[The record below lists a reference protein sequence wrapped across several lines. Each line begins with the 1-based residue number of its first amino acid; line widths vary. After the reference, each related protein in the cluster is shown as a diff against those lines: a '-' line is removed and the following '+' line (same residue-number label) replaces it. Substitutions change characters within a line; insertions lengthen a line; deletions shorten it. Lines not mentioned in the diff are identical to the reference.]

1 MVKKAPIFVAID
13 TPDHELALKIAS
25 EVKNFALGIKVG
37 PVYFS
42 KNSIDTVNKFSAM
55 GLKIFV
61 DNKVHDIGSTLEK
74 NLIGISSQPIDYY
87 SVHIA
92 NGLKTLKLAKKTV
105 KSFSKPIKL
114 LGISVLT
121 SLDDETLTEELGIKN
136 KMEEQIKQLAS
147 LGQEAELDGIVCD
160 AKNIRNVKKIFKGE
174 IFVPGIR
181 LDKNKMNDQNP
192 SRSLTPKEAL
202 NEGAS
207 YLVCGREVTEGGN
220 PSENIKKIA
229 NSLN

>member
-37 PVYFS
+37 SVYFS

-61 DNKVHDIGSTLEK
+61 DNKTHDIGSTLEK
-74 NLIGISSQPIDYY
+74 SLIGISSQPIDYY
-87 SVHIA
+87 TVHIA

-114 LGISVLT
+114 LGISVIT
-121 SLDDETLTEELGIKN
+121 SHDDKTLSEIGIKN

-174 IFVPGIR
+174 IFVPGVR

-220 PSENIKKIA
+220 PSENIKKIV

>member
-1 MVKKAPIFVAID
+1 
-13 TPDHELALKIAS
+13 
-25 EVKNFALGIKVG
+25 
-37 PVYFS
+37 
-42 KNSIDTVNKFSAM
+42 M

-61 DNKVHDIGSTLEK
+61 DNKIHDIGSTLEK
-74 NLIGISSQPIDYY
+74 NLIGISSQLIDYY
-87 SVHIA
+87 TVHIA
-92 NGLKTLKLAKKTV
+92 NGLKTLRLAKKTV
-105 KSFSKPIKL
+105 KGFSRPILL

-121 SLDDETLTEELGIKN
+121 THDDKTLSEIGIKN
-136 KMEEQIKQLAS
+136 KIEEQIKQLAS

-174 IFVPGIR
+174 IFVPGVR

-192 SRSLTPKEAL
+192 SRSLTPKQAL
-202 NEGAS
+202 KEGAS

-220 PSENIKKIA
+220 PSENIKKIV

>member
-42 KNSIDTVNKFSAM
+42 KNSIDAVNKFSAM

-61 DNKVHDIGSTLEK
+61 DNKIHDIGSTLEK
-74 NLIGISSQPIDYY
+74 SLIGISSQPIDYY
-87 SVHIA
+87 TVHIA
-92 NGLKTLKLAKKTV
+92 NGLKTLRLAKKTV
-105 KSFSKPIKL
+105 KSFSRPIKL
-114 LGISVLT
+114 LGISVIT
-121 SLDDETLTEELGIKN
+121 SHDDKTLGEIGIKN

-160 AKNIRNVKKIFKGE
+160 GKNISNVKKIFKGE
-174 IFVPGIR
+174 IFVPGVR

-192 SRSLTPKEAL
+192 SRSLTPKEAI

-207 YLVCGREVTEGGN
+207 YLVCGREITEGDN
-220 PSENIKKIA
+220 PYENIKKIV

>member
-61 DNKVHDIGSTLEK
+61 DNKIHDLGSTLEK
-74 NLIGISSQPIDYY
+74 SLIGISSQPIDYY
-87 SVHIA
+87 TVHIA
-92 NGLKTLKLAKKTV
+92 NGLKTLRLAKKTV

-114 LGISVLT
+114 LGISVIT
-121 SLDDETLTEELGIKN
+121 SHDDKTLGEIGIKN

-174 IFVPGIR
+174 IFVPGVR

-192 SRSLTPKEAL
+192 LRSLTPKEAI

-207 YLVCGREVTEGGN
+207 YLVCGREITEGDN
-220 PSENIKKIA
+220 PFENIKKIV

>member
-1 MVKKAPIFVAID
+1 VVKKAPIFVAID

-61 DNKVHDIGSTLEK
+61 DNKIHDLGSTLEK
-74 NLIGISSQPIDYY
+74 SLIGISSHPIDYY
-87 SVHIA
+87 TVHIA
-92 NGLKTLKLAKKTV
+92 NGLKTLRLAKKTV
-105 KSFSKPIKL
+105 KSFSRPIKL
-114 LGISVLT
+114 LGISVIT
-121 SLDDETLTEELGIKN
+121 SHDDKTLSEIGIKN

-160 AKNIRNVKKIFKGE
+160 AKNIRNVKKMFKGE

>member
-1 MVKKAPIFVAID
+1 MIKKAPIFVAID

-61 DNKVHDIGSTLEK
+61 DNKTHDIGSTLEK
-74 NLIGISSQPIDYY
+74 SLIGISSQPIDYY
-87 SVHIA
+87 TVHIA

-105 KSFSKPIKL
+105 KGFSRPIKL
-114 LGISVLT
+114 LGISVIT
-121 SLDDETLTEELGIKN
+121 SHDDKTLREIGIKN
-136 KMEEQIKQLAS
+136 KIEEQIKQLAS

-220 PSENIKKIA
+220 PSENIKKIV

>member
-1 MVKKAPIFVAID
+1 MPKKSPIFVAID

-55 GLKIFV
+55 GLQIFV
-61 DNKVHDIGSTLEK
+61 DNKTHDLESTLEK
-74 NLIGISSQPIDYY
+74 SLIGISSHPIDYY
-87 SVHIA
+87 TVHIA
-92 NGLKTLKLAKKTV
+92 NGLKTLRLAKKTV
-105 KSFSKPIKL
+105 KSFSRPIKL
-114 LGISVLT
+114 LGISVIT
-121 SLDDETLTEELGIKN
+121 SHDDKTLSEIGIKN

-160 AKNIRNVKKIFKGE
+160 AKNIRNVKKMFKGE

-207 YLVCGREVTEGGN
+207 YLVCGREVTEEGN
-220 PSENIKKIA
+220 PSENIKKIV

>member
-25 EVKNFALGIKVG
+25 EVKNFAFGIKVG
-37 PVYFS
+37 PIYFS

-61 DNKVHDIGSTLEK
+61 DNKTHDIGSTLEK
-74 NLIGISSQPIDYY
+74 SLIGISSQPIDYY
-87 SVHIA
+87 TVHIA

-105 KSFSKPIKL
+105 KGFSRPIKL
-114 LGISVLT
+114 LGISVIT
-121 SLDDETLTEELGIKN
+121 SHDDKTLREIGIKN
-136 KMEEQIKQLAS
+136 KIEEQIKQLAS

-174 IFVPGIR
+174 IFVPGVR

-192 SRSLTPKEAL
+192 SRSLTPKEAI

-207 YLVCGREVTEGGN
+207 YLVCGREITEGDN
-220 PSENIKKIA
+220 PYENIKKIV

>member
-1 MVKKAPIFVAID
+1 MIKKAPIFVAID

-61 DNKVHDIGSTLEK
+61 DNKTHDLGSTLEK
-74 NLIGISSQPIDYY
+74 SLIGISSQPIDYY
-87 SVHIA
+87 TVHIA
-92 NGLKTLKLAKKTV
+92 NGLKTLRLAKKTV
-105 KSFSKPIKL
+105 KSFSRPIKL
-114 LGISVLT
+114 LGISVIT
-121 SLDDETLTEELGIKN
+121 SHDDKTLREIGIKN
-136 KMEEQIKQLAS
+136 KIEEQIKQLAS

-174 IFVPGIR
+174 IFVPGVR

-192 SRSLTPKEAL
+192 SRSLTPKEAI

-207 YLVCGREVTEGGN
+207 YLVCGREITEGDN
-220 PSENIKKIA
+220 PFENIKKIV

>member
-1 MVKKAPIFVAID
+1 MIKKAPIFVAID
-13 TPDHELALKIAS
+13 TPDHELALKIAN

-61 DNKVHDIGSTLEK
+61 DSKAHDIGSTLEK
-74 NLIGISSQPIDYY
+74 TLIGISSQPIDYY
-87 SVHIA
+87 TVHIA
-92 NGLKTLKLAKKTV
+92 NGLKTLRLAKKTV
-105 KSFSKPIKL
+105 KGFSRPIKL
-114 LGISVLT
+114 LGISVIT
-121 SLDDETLTEELGIKN
+121 SHDDKTLREIGIKN
-136 KMEEQIKQLAS
+136 KIEEQIKQLAS

-207 YLVCGREVTEGGN
+207 YLVCGREVTEEGN
-220 PSENIKKIA
+220 PSENIKKIV

>member
-25 EVKNFALGIKVG
+25 DVKNFALGIKVG

-61 DNKVHDIGSTLEK
+61 DNKFHDLESILEK
-74 NLIGISSQPIDYY
+74 SLIGISSQPIDYY
-87 SVHIA
+87 TVHIA
-92 NGLKTLKLAKKTV
+92 NGLKTLRLAKKTV
-105 KSFSKPIKL
+105 KGFSRPIKL
-114 LGISVLT
+114 LGISVIT
-121 SLDDETLTEELGIKN
+121 SHDDKTLREIGIKN
-136 KMEEQIKQLAS
+136 KIEEQIKQLAS

-174 IFVPGIR
+174 IFVPGVR

-192 SRSLTPKEAL
+192 SRSLTPKEAI

-207 YLVCGREVTEGGN
+207 YLVCGREITEGDN
-220 PSENIKKIA
+220 PSENIKKIV

>member
-61 DNKVHDIGSTLEK
+61 DNKIHDLGSTLEK
-74 NLIGISSQPIDYY
+74 SLIGISSQPIDYY
-87 SVHIA
+87 TVHIA
-92 NGLKTLKLAKKTV
+92 NGLKTLRLAKKTV
-105 KSFSKPIKL
+105 KSFSRPIKL
-114 LGISVLT
+114 LGISVIT
-121 SLDDETLTEELGIKN
+121 SHDDKTLSEIGIKN

-147 LGQEAELDGIVCD
+147 LAQEAELDGIVCD
-160 AKNIRNVKKIFKGE
+160 AKNIRNVKKMFKGE

-207 YLVCGREVTEGGN
+207 YLVCGREVTEEGN
-220 PSENIKKIA
+220 PSENIKKIV
-229 NSLN
+229 NSLS

>member
-61 DNKVHDIGSTLEK
+61 DNKIHDIGSTLEK

-87 SVHIA
+87 TVHIA
-92 NGLKTLKLAKKTV
+92 NGLKTLRLAKKTI
-105 KSFSKPIKL
+105 KSFSRPIKL
-114 LGISVLT
+114 LGVSVLT
-121 SLDDETLTEELGIKN
+121 SHDDKTLTEVGIKN
-136 KMEEQIKQLAS
+136 KMEEQIKQLAA

-160 AKNIRNVKKIFKGE
+160 GKNISNVKKMFKGE

-207 YLVCGREVTEGGN
+207 YLVCGREVTEEGN
-220 PSENIKKIA
+220 PSENIKKIV

>member
-61 DNKVHDIGSTLEK
+61 DNKIHDLGSTLEK
-74 NLIGISSQPIDYY
+74 SLIGISSQPIDYY
-87 SVHIA
+87 TVHIA
-92 NGLKTLKLAKKTV
+92 NGLKTLRLAKKTV

-114 LGISVLT
+114 LGISVIT
-121 SLDDETLTEELGIKN
+121 SHDDKTLGEIGIKN

-174 IFVPGIR
+174 IFVPGVR

-207 YLVCGREVTEGGN
+207 YLVCGREITEGGN

>member
-13 TPDHELALKIAS
+13 TPDHEIALKIAS

-42 KNSIDTVNKFSAM
+42 KNSIDTLNKFSEM

-61 DNKVHDIGSTLEK
+61 DNKIHDIGSTLEK

-87 SVHIA
+87 TVHIA
-92 NGLKTLKLAKKTV
+92 NGLKTLRLAKKTV
-105 KSFSKPIKL
+105 KSFSRPIKL
-114 LGISVLT
+114 LGISVIT
-121 SLDDETLTEELGIKN
+121 SHDDKTLSEIGIKN

-147 LGQEAELDGIVCD
+147 LAQEAELDGIVCD
-160 AKNIRNVKKIFKGE
+160 AKNIRNVKKMFKGE

-207 YLVCGREVTEGGN
+207 YLVCGREVTEEGN
-220 PSENIKKIA
+220 PSENIKKIV

>member
-61 DNKVHDIGSTLEK
+61 DNKIHDLGSTLEK
-74 NLIGISSQPIDYY
+74 SLIGISSQPIDYY
-87 SVHIA
+87 TVHIA

-114 LGISVLT
+114 LGISVIT
-121 SLDDETLTEELGIKN
+121 SHDDKTLGEIGIKN

-174 IFVPGIR
+174 IFVPGVR

-220 PSENIKKIA
+220 PSENIKKIV

>member
-13 TPDHELALKIAS
+13 TPDHELALKIAN

-61 DNKVHDIGSTLEK
+61 DNKIHDLGSTLEK
-74 NLIGISSQPIDYY
+74 SLIGISSQPIDYY
-87 SVHIA
+87 TVHIA
-92 NGLKTLKLAKKTV
+92 NGLKTLRLAKKTV

-114 LGISVLT
+114 LGISVIT
-121 SLDDETLTEELGIKN
+121 SHDDKTLGEIGIKN

-174 IFVPGIR
+174 IFVPGVR

-220 PSENIKKIA
+220 PSENIKKIV

>member
-25 EVKNFALGIKVG
+25 EVKNFAFGIKVG

-61 DNKVHDIGSTLEK
+61 DNKTHDIGSTLEK
-74 NLIGISSQPIDYY
+74 SLIGISSQPIDYY
-87 SVHIA
+87 TVHIA

-105 KSFSKPIKL
+105 KGFSRPIKL
-114 LGISVLT
+114 LGISVIT
-121 SLDDETLTEELGIKN
+121 SHDDKTLREIGIKN
-136 KMEEQIKQLAS
+136 KIEEQIKQLAS

-174 IFVPGIR
+174 IFVPGVR

-192 SRSLTPKEAL
+192 SRSLTPKEAI

-207 YLVCGREVTEGGN
+207 YLVCGREITEGDN
-220 PSENIKKIA
+220 PYENIKKIV

>member
-1 MVKKAPIFVAID
+1 MSKKSPIFVAID
-13 TPDHELALKIAS
+13 TPDYKLALKIAGD
-25 EVKNFALGIKVG
+25 VKNFASGIKIG

-42 KNSIDTVNKFSAM
+42 KNSIDTVNKFSSM

-61 DNKVHDIGSTLEK
+61 DNKIHDIGSTLEK
-74 NLIGISSQPIDYY
+74 SLIGISSQPIDYY
-87 SVHIA
+87 TVHIA
-92 NGLKTLKLAKKTV
+92 NGLKTLRLAKKTV
-105 KSFSKPIKL
+105 KSFSRPIKL
-114 LGISVLT
+114 LGISVIT
-121 SLDDETLTEELGIKN
+121 SHDDKTLGEIGIKN

-174 IFVPGIR
+174 IFVPGVR

>member
-61 DNKVHDIGSTLEK
+61 DNKVHDLGSTLEK
-74 NLIGISSQPIDYY
+74 SLIGISSHPIDYY
-87 SVHIA
+87 TVHIA
-92 NGLKTLKLAKKTV
+92 NGLKTLRLAKKTV
-105 KSFSKPIKL
+105 KSFSRPIKL
-114 LGISVLT
+114 LGISVIT
-121 SLDDETLTEELGIKN
+121 SHDDKTLSEIGIKN

-174 IFVPGIR
+174 IFVPGVR

-192 SRSLTPKEAL
+192 LRSLTPKEAI

-207 YLVCGREVTEGGN
+207 YLVCGREITEGDN
-220 PSENIKKIA
+220 PFENIKKIV

>member
-42 KNSIDTVNKFSAM
+42 KNSIDTVDKFSTM

-61 DNKVHDIGSTLEK
+61 DNKIHDLGSTLEK
-74 NLIGISSQPIDYY
+74 SLIGISSQPIDYY
-87 SVHIA
+87 TVHIA
-92 NGLKTLKLAKKTV
+92 NGLKTLRLAKKTV
-105 KSFSKPIKL
+105 KGFSKPIRL

-121 SLDDETLTEELGIKN
+121 SHDDRTLNEIGIKN
-136 KMEEQIKQLAS
+136 KIEEQIKQLAF

-174 IFVPGIR
+174 IFVPGVR

-207 YLVCGREVTEGGN
+207 YLVCGREVTEEGN
-220 PSENIKKIA
+220 PSENIKKIV

>member
-13 TPDHELALKIAS
+13 TSDHELALKIAN
-25 EVKNFALGIKVG
+25 EIKNFALGIKVG

-61 DNKVHDIGSTLEK
+61 DNKTHDIGSTLEK
-74 NLIGISSQPIDYY
+74 SLIGISSQPIDYY
-87 SVHIA
+87 TVHIA

-105 KSFSKPIKL
+105 KGFSRPIKL
-114 LGISVLT
+114 LGISVIT
-121 SLDDETLTEELGIKN
+121 SHDDKTLREIGIKN
-136 KMEEQIKQLAS
+136 KIEEQIKQLAS

-160 AKNIRNVKKIFKGE
+160 AKNIRNVKKMFKGE

-207 YLVCGREVTEGGN
+207 YLVCGREVTEEGN
-220 PSENIKKIA
+220 PSENIKKIV

>member
-42 KNSIDTVNKFSAM
+42 KNSIDTISKFSTM

-61 DNKVHDIGSTLEK
+61 DNKIHDLGSTLEK
-74 NLIGISSQPIDYY
+74 SLIGISSHPIDYY
-87 SVHIA
+87 TVHIA
-92 NGLKTLKLAKKTV
+92 NGLKTLRLAKKTV
-105 KSFSKPIKL
+105 KSFSRPIKL
-114 LGISVLT
+114 LGISVIT
-121 SLDDETLTEELGIKN
+121 SHDDKTLSEIGIKN

-160 AKNIRNVKKIFKGE
+160 AKNIRNVKKMFKGE

-207 YLVCGREVTEGGN
+207 YLVCGREVTEEGN
-220 PSENIKKIA
+220 PSENIKKIV

>member
-1 MVKKAPIFVAID
+1 MFKKLPIFVAID

-61 DNKVHDIGSTLEK
+61 DNKIHDLGSTLEK
-74 NLIGISSQPIDYY
+74 SLIGISSHPIDYY
-87 SVHIA
+87 TVHIA
-92 NGLKTLKLAKKTV
+92 NGLKTLRLAKKTV
-105 KSFSKPIKL
+105 KGFSRPILL

-121 SLDDETLTEELGIKN
+121 SHDDKTLSEIGIKN
-136 KMEEQIKQLAS
+136 KIEEQIKQLAS

-207 YLVCGREVTEGGN
+207 YLVCGREVTEEGN
-220 PSENIKKIA
+220 PSENIKKIV

>member
-1 MVKKAPIFVAID
+1 MFKKLPIFVAID

-25 EVKNFALGIKVG
+25 EVKNFVLGIKVG

-61 DNKVHDIGSTLEK
+61 DNKIHDLGSTLEK
-74 NLIGISSQPIDYY
+74 SLIGISSHPIDYY
-87 SVHIA
+87 TVHIA
-92 NGLKTLKLAKKTV
+92 NGLKTLRLAKKTV
-105 KSFSKPIKL
+105 KSFSRPIKL
-114 LGISVLT
+114 LGISVIT
-121 SLDDETLTEELGIKN
+121 SHDDKTLSEIGIKN
-136 KMEEQIKQLAS
+136 KMEKQIKQLAS

-174 IFVPGIR
+174 IFVPGVR

-207 YLVCGREVTEGGN
+207 YLVCGREVTEEGN
-220 PSENIKKIA
+220 PSENIKKIV
-229 NSLN
+229 NSLS